1 MILGDNLFHGT
12 DLVHQLKQ
20 SDQAENFATI
30 FAYPVSDP
38 ERYGVAEFDNEGNV
52 IGLEEKPA
60 APKSRYAVTGLYFF
74 DESVCDK
81 AKKVTPS
88 PRGEFEI
95 TDINKMYLSEGLL
108 RVERMGRGMAWLDTG
123 TYDSLN
129 AASSYIQTLEN
140 RQGLKVG
147 CQKKFPGAKD
157 GSTSEQ
163 LLKNAEKIK
172 KCGYGNYLANLL
184 EKNN

>member
-1 MILGDNLFHGT
+1 
-12 DLVHQLKQ
+12 
-20 SDQAENFATI
+20 
-30 FAYPVSDP
+30 
-38 ERYGVAEFDNEGNV
+38 
-52 IGLEEKPA
+52 
-60 APKSRYAVTGLYFF
+60 
-74 DESVCDK
+74 
-81 AKKVTPS
+81 
-88 PRGEFEI
+88 
-95 TDINKMYLSEGLL
+95 MYLSEGLL

-147 CQKKFPGAKD
+147 CPEEISWRQGWI
-157 GSTSEQ
+157 TSEQ